1 MIKEKVMRAIQFK
14 AFGDPSVLE
23 LTEVP
28 APAVCET
35 MAMVRVMA
43 ASINPS
49 DVKNVAGAMKQT
61 TLPGSPAVIS
71 PEWSRRAGRL
81 DWGRGLGHWRRYR
94 LHPRRYSRGDD
105 HQGGTKELS
114 TFSLPIAV
122 LDLLQFLAQRAAKEL
137 RRMERALVWHPSNQQ
152 YPGGTRFGDLEIAVV
167 LLKRPNRH

>member
-28 APAVCET
+28 APAVGET
-35 MAMVRVMA
+35 MSMVRVMA

-71 PEWSRRAGRL
+71 PEWSRRGRPT
-81 DWGRGLGHWRRYR
+81 GLG
-94 LHPRRYSRGDD
+94 PRSGALAAITGFTRD
-105 HQGGTKELS
+105 GTHAEMITKAVRKNS
-114 TFSLPIAV
+114 PPLPIAV

-152 YPGGTRFGDLEIAVV
+152 YPGGTRCGDLEIAVV

>member
-28 APAVCET
+28 APAVGET

-61 TLPGSPAVIS
+61 TLPGSPGRDFAGVV
-71 PEWSRRAGRL
+71 EAGRPT
-81 DWGRGLGHWRRYR
+81 GLGPRSGALAAIPASPATVLTRR
-94 LHPRRYSRGDD
+94 
-105 HQGGTKELS
+105 
-114 TFSLPIAV
+114 
-122 LDLLQFLAQRAAKEL
+122 
-137 RRMERALVWHPSNQQ
+137 
-152 YPGGTRFGDLEIAVV
+152 
-167 LLKRPNRH
+167 